1 MAASR
6 SEESEG
12 ESAEKAAELIT
23 RMDAVVKEQKLLSG
37 SEKQFGIYQITA
49 RDPEHDYRFM
59 NLDFV
64 KRHGMEV
71 NCADYE
77 LVYTAPLTE
86 NDTLEAIYERFN
98 IQRPADFTGH
108 SLSVSDV
115 VVLNDGGTV
124 KAYYVDS
131 IGFAELPGF
140 FKERNMDLQKENLLN
155 EKLQEIEIFDKLVFS
170 AMADCGMK
178 MCRRDCTAMTCAVRT
193 MTQASPLQ
201 WRKLWW

>member
-23 RMDAVVKEQKLLSG
+23 RLDALVKEQKLLSG
-37 SEKQFGIYQITA
+37 NEKQFGIYQITA

-71 NCADYE
+71 NRADYE
-77 LVYTAPLTE
+77 LVYTAPLAE
-86 NDTLEAIYERFN
+86 KDTLEAIYERFN

-115 VVLNDGGTV
+115 VVLNDASRSKPAMWT
-124 KAYYVDS
+124 AS
-131 IGFAELPGF
+131 A
-140 FKERNMDLQKENLLN
+140 LQSCR
-155 EKLQEIEIFDKLVFS
+155 IFSRK
-170 AMADCGMK
+170 GRWI
-178 MCRRDCTAMTCAVRT
+178 CRKKRFWMNSC
-193 MTQASPLQ
+193 
-201 WRKLWW
+201 RKLKSLISRSFQQQQTAG

>member
-1 MAASR
+1 M
-6 SEESEG
+6 EESEG

-77 LVYTAPLTE
+77 LVYTEPLTE
-86 NDTLEAIYERFN
+86 KIHLKLFTNASISSVQRILPDIRF
-98 IQRPADFTGH
+98 P
-108 SLSVSDV
+108 SV
-115 VVLNDGGTV
+115 
-124 KAYYVDS
+124 
-131 IGFAELPGF
+131 
-140 FKERNMDLQKENLLN
+140 M
-155 EKLQEIEIFDKLVFS
+155 
-170 AMADCGMK
+170 
-178 MCRRDCTAMTCAVRT
+178 
-193 MTQASPLQ
+193 
-201 WRKLWW
+201 LWC